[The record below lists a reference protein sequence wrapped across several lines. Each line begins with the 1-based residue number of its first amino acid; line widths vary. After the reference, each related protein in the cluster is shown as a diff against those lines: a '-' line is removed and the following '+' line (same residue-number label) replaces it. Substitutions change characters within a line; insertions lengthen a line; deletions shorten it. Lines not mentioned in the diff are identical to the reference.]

1 MIPVIMSGGSGT
13 RLWPLSR
20 KHKPKQ
26 FIALFGENTM
36 FQETLSRLNGI
47 DGMQAPII
55 VCNNDHRFMV
65 AEQLHELEINS
76 ANIILEPIGRNTAP
90 ALAISALQAQAAG
103 EDPILLVL
111 AADHVIDNIPAFHQA
126 IATAKTQAEEG
137 LLVTFG
143 IVPTS
148 PNTGY
153 GYIQA
158 EEKNITSRVKRFV
171 EKPDLATATQYVDSG
186 SYYWNS
192 GMFMFKASTLITE
205 LEKHAPDILASSRE
219 ALSKGVKDLDFIR
232 LDADAFTAC
241 RSESIDYAI
250 MEQTNKAVVVPLDA
264 AWNDV
269 GSWSSLWECAEQD
282 IDNNVLKGD
291 VMIDDV
297 QNSYIHSEHRL
308 VSVLGLNNIVVV
320 ETADA
325 VMVASKEN
333 AQNVKN
339 IVNRLVTDQREE
351 AENHRLCYRPWGHY
365 DSIDTGDRFQVKRIT
380 VNPGASLSLQMH
392 HHRAEHWIVVTGTA
406 EVTRDDK
413 VMLVSENEST
423 YIPVG
428 TKHRLHN
435 PGRVLLEMIEVQ
447 SGSYLGEDDIIRFE
461 DNYSR
466 ADS

>member
-26 FIALFGENTM
+26 FIALFGKNTM

-90 ALAISALQAQAAG
+90 ALAISALQAQSTG

-126 IATAKTQAEEG
+126 IATAKIQAEEG

-143 IVPTS
+143 IVPTL

-171 EKPDLATATQYVDSG
+171 EKPDLETATQYVDSG

-192 GMFMFKASTLITE
+192 GMFMFKASTLISE
-205 LEKHAPDILASSRE
+205 LEKHAPDILTHSRE

-232 LDADAFTAC
+232 LDTDAFTAC

-264 AWNDV
+264 EWNDV
-269 GSWSSLWECAEQD
+269 GSWSSLWECAAQD
-282 IDNNVLKGD
+282 ADNNVLQGD

-297 QNSYIHSEHRL
+297 HNSYIHSEHRL
-308 VSVLGLNNIVVV
+308 VSVLGLDNIVVV

-325 VMVASKEN
+325 VMVASKDS

-339 IVNRLVTDQREE
+339 IVNRLVNEKREE
-351 AENHRLCYRPWGHY
+351 AENHRLCYRPWGCY
-365 DSIDTGDRFQVKRIT
+365 DAIDVGERFQVKRIT

-406 EVTRDDK
+406 EVTCDDK

-423 YIPVG
+423 YIPIG

-466 ADS
+466 I

>member
-36 FQETLSRLNGI
+36 FQETLSRLSGI
-47 DGMQAPII
+47 DDRQAPIV

-65 AEQLHELEINS
+65 AEQLHELDISS

-90 ALAISALQAQAAG
+90 ALAISALQAQATG

-111 AADHVIDNIPAFHQA
+111 AADHVIEDIPAFHQA
-126 IATAKTQAEEG
+126 IETAKIQAEAG

-158 EEKNITSRVKRFV
+158 SEKNVTSSVKRFV
-171 EKPDLATATQYVDSG
+171 EKPDLATATEYVDSG

-205 LEKHAPDILASSRE
+205 LENYAPDILANCRE

-232 LDADAFTAC
+232 LDADAFSNC
-241 RSESIDYAI
+241 RSESIDYAV

-282 IDNNVLKGD
+282 ENNNVLQGD

-308 VSVLGLNNIVVV
+308 VSVLGVDNIVVV

-325 VMVASKEN
+325 VMVASKES

-339 IVNRLVTDQREE
+339 IVNRLVDDQRDE

-365 DSIDTGDRFQVKRIT
+365 DSIDAGQRFQVKRIT

-406 EVTRDDK
+406 QVTCDEN
-413 VMLVSENEST
+413 VMLLTENQST
-423 YIPVG
+423 YIPIG

-435 PGRVLLEMIEVQ
+435 PGQVLLEMIEVQ

-466 ADS
+466 T

>member
-36 FQETLSRLNGI
+36 FQETLDRLNGI
-47 DGMQAPII
+47 DDIQPPIVI
-55 VCNNDHRFMV
+55 CNNEHRFMV
-65 AEQLHELEINS
+65 AEQLHELDVTS
-76 ANIILEPIGRNTAP
+76 SSIILEPVGRNTAP
-90 ALAISALQAQAAG
+90 ALAISALQAQATG
-103 EDPILLVL
+103 DDPILLVL
-111 AADHVIDNIPAFHQA
+111 AADHTINNIPAFHQA
-126 IATAKTQAEEG
+126 IAAAKKQAEEG
-137 LLVTFG
+137 SLVTFG

-158 EEKNITSRVKRFV
+158 DEKGTISRVKAFV
-171 EKPDLATATQYVDSG
+171 EKPDSATAEQYVESG
-186 SYYWNS
+186 NYYWNS
-192 GMFMFKASTLITE
+192 GMFMFKASTLISE
-205 LEKHAPDILASSRE
+205 LEKHSPEILSSCQK
-219 ALSKGVKDLDFIR
+219 ALSKAVKDLDFTR
-232 LDADAFTAC
+232 LDTAAFTAC
-241 RSESIDYAI
+241 RSDSIDYAV
-250 MEQTNKAVVVPLDA
+250 MEHTNKAVVVPLDA

-269 GSWSSLWECAEQD
+269 GSWASLWECTNQD
-282 IDNNVLKGD
+282 ADNNALQGD

-297 QNSYIHSEHRL
+297 QNSYIHSEYRL
-308 VSVLGLNNIVVV
+308 VSVLGLDNIVVV

-325 VMVASKEN
+325 VMVASKES
-333 AQNVKN
+333 AQHVKR
-339 IVNRLVTDQREE
+339 IVNRLVDEKREE

-365 DSIDTGDRFQVKRIT
+365 DAIDVGERFQVKRIT

-406 EVTRDDK
+406 EVTCDDK
-413 VMLVSENEST
+413 IMLLSENEST
-423 YIPVG
+423 YIPIG

-466 ADS
+466 T

>member
-1 MIPVIMSGGSGT
+1 
-13 RLWPLSR
+13 
-20 KHKPKQ
+20 
-26 FIALFGENTM
+26 
-36 FQETLSRLNGI
+36 
-47 DGMQAPII
+47 
-55 VCNNDHRFMV
+55 
-65 AEQLHELEINS
+65 EQLHELEINS
-76 ANIILEPIGRNTAP
+76 ADIILEPIGRNTAP
-90 ALAISALQAQAAG
+90 ALAISALQAQSTG

-111 AADHVIDNIPAFHQA
+111 AADHVIDNIPSFHQA
-126 IATAKTQAEEG
+126 IATAKIQAEEG

-143 IVPTS
+143 IVPTL

-171 EKPDLATATQYVDSG
+171 EKPDLETATQYVDSG

-192 GMFMFKASTLITE
+192 GMFMFKASTLISE
-205 LEKHAPDILASSRE
+205 LEKHAPDILTHSHE

-232 LDADAFTAC
+232 LDTDAFTAC

-264 AWNDV
+264 QWNDV
-269 GSWSSLWECAEQD
+269 GSWSSLWECAAQD
-282 IDNNVLKGD
+282 ADNNVLQGD

-297 QNSYIHSEHRL
+297 HNSYVHSEHRL
-308 VSVLGLNNIVVV
+308 VSVLGLDNIVVV

-325 VMVASKEN
+325 VMVASKDS

-339 IVNRLVTDQREE
+339 IVNRLVNEKREE
-351 AENHRLCYRPWGHY
+351 AENHRLCYRPWGCY
-365 DSIDTGDRFQVKRIT
+365 DAIDVGERFQVKRIT

-406 EVTRDDK
+406 EVTCDDK

-423 YIPVG
+423 YIPIG

-466 ADS
+466 I